1 MILDI
6 TRHKFY
12 EGLLVL
18 FLLASLGVVCNFV
31 MVDEA
36 IANATITSA
45 PLQPALRDFTMAH
58 PVSAAIISLV
68 LIMATSLRLTR
79 TTIIHSLFQVGSLV
93 TMSLSAVI
101 ILGVGLHGNLLSN
114 LIVAYLAAEAIN
126 RICYCIPPS
135 PRLHYLFTA
144 FMALGAMPLF
154 DSSMLA
160 PALLAP
166 IVIILSRKKPRE
178 VVVAIIGLLV
188 PAFIYSYVSWCQGA
202 PFVSGITTIWKG
214 MLTPS
219 ALADGN
225 YLSLPRLIM
234 LGTAA
239 FIQICTS
246 LIYHNDRLSISLVS
260 REIWKMLQ
268 ILVLIFGACF
278 AVLPS
283 TTPASFLIIGLCISI
298 MAPLLF
304 NKITGVGSMTAF
316 YLLLGIALWAM

>member
-6 TRHKFY
+6 ARHKFY
-12 EGLLVL
+12 EGVL
-18 FLLASLGVVCNFV
+18 FLVILATVGVVSSFV
-31 MVDEA
+31 AIDDS
-36 IANATITSA
+36 IANATIASA
-45 PLQPALRDFTMAH
+45 PLQPMLQDFMLMH
-58 PVSAAIISLV
+58 PVIAAIMSFM
-68 LIMATSLRLTR
+68 LIAATSMRLTR
-79 TTIIHSLFQVGSLV
+79 TTIQHSLFQMSTLT

-101 ILGVGLHGNLLSN
+101 ILGLGLHGNILSN
-114 LIVAYLAAEAIN
+114 VIVAYLAAEAVH
-126 RICYCIPPS
+126 RICCCVAPN

-144 FMALGAMPLF
+144 FMALGAMPLV

-166 IVIILSRKKPRE
+166 IVILLSRKKPRE
-178 VVVAIIGLLV
+178 VLVAIIGLLL
-188 PAFIYSYVSWCQGA
+188 PAFAYSYVCWYHGA
-202 PFVSGITTIWKG
+202 TLASGFITIWQG

-234 LGTAA
+234 LGCVV
-239 FIQICTS
+239 FLQICTS
-246 LIYHNDRLSISLVS
+246 LIYYFDRLSISLTS

-268 ILVLIFGACF
+268 IVVLIFTLCF
-278 AVLPS
+278 IVLPS
-283 TTPASFLIIGLCISI
+283 TTAASFLVIGLCISI

-304 NKITGVGSMTAF
+304 TKFMGSISIIAF